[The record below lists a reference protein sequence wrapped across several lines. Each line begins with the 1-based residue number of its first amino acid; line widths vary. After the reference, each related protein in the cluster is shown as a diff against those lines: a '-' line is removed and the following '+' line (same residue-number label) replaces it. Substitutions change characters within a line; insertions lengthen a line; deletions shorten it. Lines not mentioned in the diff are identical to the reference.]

1 MRRAL
6 RQYARRTC
14 LVCEGVELTYEEL
27 DRRSDALASAFVE
40 AGLRPGDRLAIL
52 LKTCPEFY
60 VAELASMKLGL
71 LKVPLN
77 PRLGTPEA
85 LQILT
90 ECQAAG
96 VITDAPGMIADHRAE
111 LPALLEIFAVGSKAP
126 GTV

>member
-1 MRRAL
+1 
-6 RQYARRTC
+6 
-14 LVCEGVELTYEEL
+14 
-27 DRRSDALASAFVE
+27 
-40 AGLRPGDRLAIL
+40 L

-85 LQILT
+85 LQILN

-126 GTV
+126 GTVSMYEAMQAAPMREIHSPARPDDA